1 MIASCSDDKSIRI
14 FDERTSKAI
23 HVFQESKG
31 FAQHLDFHP
40 SGVCIGVGTTDK
52 KVKVYDVRMQKLQQL
67 YYSHDGPVTQVKTR
81 VFKFHTFVQIQ

>member
-1 MIASCSDDKSIRI
+1 M
-14 FDERTSKAI
+14 
-23 HVFQESKG
+23 FQESKG

-67 YYSHDGPVTQVKTR
+67 YSSHDGPVTQVKNKLLISILL
-81 VFKFHTFVQIQ
+81 FKYSNFFRFLFTQAEIIW